1 MALNYSVLMG
11 RLVRDPEL
19 RRTNTNKAVTS
30 FTIAVDNFGK
40 DSGASFIPC
49 VAWEKTGEFINNYF
63 IKGSQIAVEGR
74 LVSRQYETKDGRKQ
88 TALELVVTQ
97 AHFCGKKEENSQN
110 TATGYSEPTYQQA
123 NFTVLDGEDSEL
135 PF

>member
-1 MALNYSVLMG
+1 MNCSILIG

-19 RRTNTNKAVTS
+19 RRTGTGKAVTS

-49 VAWEKTGEFINNYF
+49 VAWEQKGEFVNNYF
-63 IKGSQIAVEGR
+63 LKGSQIAVRGR
-74 LVSRQYETKDGRKQ
+74 LQSRQYETKDGKKQ
-88 TALELVVTQ
+88 TAIELVVDEVS
-97 AHFCGKKEENSQN
+97 FCGKKEEKNDGFS
-110 TATGYSEPTYQQA
+110 GGEPAHQQA
-123 NFTVLDGEDSEL
+123 KFTPIESNDDEL

>member
-1 MALNYSVLMG
+1 MNCSILIG

-19 RRTNTNKAVTS
+19 RRTGTGKAVTS

-49 VAWEKTGEFINNYF
+49 VAWEQKGEFVNNYF
-63 IKGSQIAVEGR
+63 LKGSQIAVRGR
-74 LVSRQYETKDGRKQ
+74 LQSRQYETKDGKKQ
-88 TALELVVTQ
+88 TAIELVVDEVS
-97 AHFCGKKEENSQN
+97 FCGKKEEKNDGFS
-110 TATGYSEPTYQQA
+110 GGEPAHQQA
-123 NFTVLDGEDSEL
+123 TFTPIESNDDEL

>member
-19 RRTNTNKAVTS
+19 RRTNTGKSVTS

-40 DSGASFIPC
+40 DSGTSFIPC
-49 VAWEKTGEFINNYF
+49 VAWEQKGEFINNYF
-63 IKGSQIAVEGR
+63 LKGSQIAVEGR
-74 LVSRQYETKDGRKQ
+74 LQSRQYETKDGKKQ
-88 TALELVVTQ
+88 TAVELVVQQ
-97 AHFCGKKEENSQN
+97 AHFCGKKEEKGD
-110 TATGYSEPTYQQA
+110 GYSGGEPAYQPT
-123 NFTVLDGEDSEL
+123 NFTPISANDDEL